1 MLPAIL
7 LGLWEAGAAAAVLPN
22 YAARPS
28 QIAGELWT
36 LVWTGEIVEHVAISL
51 YRSMAGLAIG
61 AGAGVVLGLLSGVS
75 RRAAGFFDPL
85 VSLSNPVPKVAIL
98 PVLIVWFG
106 ISDVSK
112 IVLIAIT
119 TFFPAYLSALAGVRQ
134 VQTPWVWAARSMG
147 AQPAQVFRK
156 VVFPAALPQI
166 LGGLRVAL
174 ALAFILMFA
183 SEAVGTAHRAGLGF
197 LVIVAE
203 AGGRWDLMLSAITVI
218 GILGFTAD
226 RLLLFASRSVLRGR
240 ETSRG

>member
-1 MLPAIL
+1 M
-7 LGLWEAGAAAAVLPN
+7 G
-22 YAARPS
+22 
-28 QIAGELWT
+28 
-36 LVWTGEIVEHVAISL
+36 HVAISL
-51 YRSMAGLAIG
+51 YRSMAGLILG
-61 AGAGVVLGLLSGVS
+61 AGAGVLLGLMSGVS
-75 RRAAGFFDPL
+75 RRVAGFFDPII
-85 VSLSNPVPKVAIL
+85 SLSNPVPKVAIL

-106 ISDVSK
+106 ISDTSK

-147 AQPAQVFRK
+147 ARPAQVFRK

-226 RLLLFASRSVLRGR
+226 RLLLVASRSVLRGR